1 MLSLSLSPDWRVNYL
16 DYTPNPRGNNSAWQ
30 EIALRLTSGAM
41 LLPAADRLIAA
52 RAARGDTPRPRSFAC
67 RRWALALMAA
77 GALLSN
83 GCMHRRLTVRSEPP
97 GALVLVDGEEVGFT
111 PTSIDYTYYG
121 TREIT
126 LQKDGYKTL
135 TTPVKLATPWYQVF
149 PLEFVTDNF
158 ALTKINDRR
167 EISYALAPEQ
177 LEPRQD
183 LEDRA
188 NNLRSEALRTEMPL
202 PHSGQ

>member
-1 MLSLSLSPDWRVNYL
+1 MPFSPVH
-16 DYTPNPRGNNSAWQ
+16 TPTSEHSAGRDVP
-30 EIALRLTSGAM
+30 ALRQLSC
-41 LLPAADRLIAA
+41 P
-52 RAARGDTPRPRSFAC
+52 
-67 RRWALALMAA
+67 RWALALIAA

-83 GCMHRRLTVRSEPP
+83 GCMHRRLTIRSEPP
-97 GALVLVDGEEVGFT
+97 GAAVLVDGEEVGFT

-149 PLEFVTDNF
+149 PLEIVTDNI

-167 EISYALAPEQ
+167 EISYALTPEQ

-188 NNLRSEALRTEMPL
+188 NNLRSDALRTEMVF
-202 PHSGQ
+202 PHSGR